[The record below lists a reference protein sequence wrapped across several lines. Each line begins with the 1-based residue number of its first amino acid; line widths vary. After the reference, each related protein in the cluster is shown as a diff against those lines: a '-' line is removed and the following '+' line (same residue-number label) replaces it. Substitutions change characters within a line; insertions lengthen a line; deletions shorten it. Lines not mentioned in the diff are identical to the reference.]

1 MRALLITDG
10 TQTLKV
16 HGRYVEVYGLY
27 QRMLNVDG
35 VSIYTKAYVTTD
47 NERLGQILLGPEEL
61 QLRRI
66 GGDAMIEH
74 DAVHIWLE

>member
-1 MRALLITDG
+1 
-10 TQTLKV
+10 
-16 HGRYVEVYGLY
+16 
-27 QRMLNVDG
+27 MLNVDG

-74 DAVHIWLE
+74 DAVHICLE